1 MKNARACMPP
11 LFSNKYKLTHTMKIA
26 KWFLF
31 AATALVCCGACDDKD
46 NEEPAPAPDKIAI
59 TPKTANVSSK
69 GGEASVM
76 VTSSGE
82 WTLTGDANDYV
93 TPSALKGKDG
103 DIVKFT
109 VKPNDKEEDQTFN
122 YTFTCGKEK
131 APYAI
136 TLKKKASQAEE
147 QLEITFVPE
156 SNILTREGG
165 NVSVLVTSSDEWTL
179 EGSHT
184 FVHPSATSGSDGA
197 EVTFAV
203 DPNETEEDKVADYV
217 FKMGSKN
224 VPFRITVKGGV
235 IYTLEIVGEKELK
248 FAYTKQEK
256 IAVTLNTNVPYRDLA
271 AEITSTEEGWLTKGV
286 TVQGATETEV
296 IMYFDL
302 TQNDGIDPREA
313 TVTIKGVKN
322 GTAVLKVTQLP
333 KSKIEP
339 EKLAYFL
346 DVEAQ
351 TLDIPVT
358 ANVEFDVTVS
368 EGATGW
374 FTYNNADDS
383 GLHFTV
389 EALVNGSAR
398 SCDVVLTEK
407 NAPDNSEALTVNI
420 NITQKPKGLIE
431 CVADMRRSRCY
442 FPFLKNGGALNSL
455 KNGTMEA
462 LVNIQETRVSGSL
475 STIMGVEGKF
485 LLRLGDVNVPWN
497 QIQLAMQG
505 GNRTDTKLKLSELDR
520 WYHVAVTWDDTFAYF
535 YIDGELLYRTGISN
549 YSGFNLGVAYG
560 GSESDYNRAFWIGYA
575 YNADRFFPG
584 YMAEVRVW
592 NRTLTKEEI
601 NAENHFYSVP
611 VDSEG
616 LVGYWKLN
624 DGAGQIIK
632 DHSPSG
638 NSMLGEINVHS
649 SGGQQIGDPGMNWVE
664 MSLP

>member
-1 MKNARACMPP
+1 
-11 LFSNKYKLTHTMKIA
+11 MKIA

-122 YTFTCGKEK
+122 YTFTCGK
-131 APYAI
+131 ATASYAI

-156 SNILTREGG
+156 SNILPREGG

-302 TQNDGIDPREA
+302 TQNDGLDPREA
-313 TVTIKGVKN
+313 SVKITGPKGGEDILKIK
-322 GTAVLKVTQLP
+322 QMP
-333 KSKIEP
+333 QSQIS
-339 EKLAYFL
+339 
-346 DVEAQ
+346 VEELSYYLETTGAA
-351 TLDIPVT
+351 LEIPVA
-358 ANVEFDVTVS
+358 ANVAFDVTLS
-368 EGATGW
+368 ESAGTWFAYSGFTDGKLK
-374 FTYNNADDS
+374 FTYQDLPEGTIRSCTATLTEKKPAAGAQPLTVVLMFSQKSKGMITTAVNMTGTRAWPAWNDPAPVTNMKA
-383 GLHFTV
+383 FTL
-389 EALVNGSAR
+389 EALVN
-398 SCDVVLTEK
+398 
-407 NAPDNSEALTVNI
+407 PTV
-420 NITQKPKGLIE
+420 
-431 CVADMRRSRCY
+431 SRY
-442 FPFLKNGGALNSL
+442 
-455 KNGTMEA
+455 
-462 LVNIQETRVSGSL
+462 SGSL
-475 STIMGVEGKF
+475 STIMGIEGKF
-485 LLRLGDVNVPWN
+485 LVRLGDVGIPWN
-497 QIQLAMQG
+497 QVQVCWDSGRQG
-505 GNRTDTKLKLSELDR
+505 TWGNVEGKLSNSNMKVNLNE
-520 WYHVAVTWDDTFAYF
+520 WTHIAVTF
-535 YIDGELLYRTGISN
+535 GEGTVKVFINGVEKGSTTTDVPASVNFGITHN
-549 YSGFNLGVAYG
+549 DEQAPQGQPITRCFWVGYSYESVRDFRGMM
-560 GSESDYNRAFWIGYA
+560 SELRIWNRALTASELAEEARRYDVDPK
-575 YNADRFFPG
+575 AD
-584 YMAEVRVW
+584 
-592 NRTLTKEEI
+592 
-601 NAENHFYSVP
+601 
-611 VDSEG
+611 G
-616 LVGYWKLN
+616 LVTYWKC
-624 DGAGQIIK
+624 DEGQGDVIK
-632 DHSPSG
+632 DYTSYRNDLASDGLKWEP
-638 NSMLGEINVHS
+638 V
-649 SGGQQIGDPGMNWVE
+649 
-664 MSLP
+664 SLP

>member
-156 SNILTREGG
+156 SNILPREGG

-302 TQNDGIDPREA
+302 TQNDGLDPREA
-313 TVTIKGVKN
+313 SVKITGPKGGEDILKIK
-322 GTAVLKVTQLP
+322 QMP
-333 KSKIEP
+333 QSQIS
-339 EKLAYFL
+339 
-346 DVEAQ
+346 VEELSYYLETTGAA
-351 TLDIPVT
+351 LEIPVA
-358 ANVEFDVTVS
+358 ANVAFDVTLS
-368 EGATGW
+368 ESAGTWFAYSGFTDGKLK
-374 FTYNNADDS
+374 FTYQDLPEGTIRSCTATLTEKKPAAGAQPLTVVLMFSQKPKGMITTAVNMTGTRAWPAWNDPAPVTNMKA
-383 GLHFTV
+383 FTL
-389 EALVNGSAR
+389 EALVN
-398 SCDVVLTEK
+398 
-407 NAPDNSEALTVNI
+407 PTV
-420 NITQKPKGLIE
+420 
-431 CVADMRRSRCY
+431 SRY
-442 FPFLKNGGALNSL
+442 
-455 KNGTMEA
+455 
-462 LVNIQETRVSGSL
+462 SGSL
-475 STIMGVEGKF
+475 STIMGIEGKF
-485 LLRLGDVNVPWN
+485 LVRLGDVGIPWN
-497 QIQLAMQG
+497 QVQVCWDSGRQG
-505 GNRTDTKLKLSELDR
+505 TWGNVEGKLSNSNMKVNLNE
-520 WYHVAVTWDDTFAYF
+520 WTHIAVTF
-535 YIDGELLYRTGISN
+535 GEGTVKVFINGEEKGSTTTDVPASVNFGITHN
-549 YSGFNLGVAYG
+549 DEQAPQGQPITRCFWVGYSYESVRDFRGMM
-560 GSESDYNRAFWIGYA
+560 SELRIWNRALTASELAEEARRYDVDPK
-575 YNADRFFPG
+575 AD
-584 YMAEVRVW
+584 
-592 NRTLTKEEI
+592 
-601 NAENHFYSVP
+601 
-611 VDSEG
+611 G
-616 LVGYWKLN
+616 LVTYWKC
-624 DGAGQIIK
+624 DEGQGDVIK
-632 DHSPSG
+632 DYTSYRNDLASDGLKWEP
-638 NSMLGEINVHS
+638 V
-649 SGGQQIGDPGMNWVE
+649 
-664 MSLP
+664 SLP

>member
-31 AATALVCCGACDDKD
+31 AATALVVCGACDDKD

-69 GGEASVM
+69 GGQASVM

-82 WTLTGDANDYV
+82 WTLSDNTNDYV

-296 IMYFDL
+296 IMYFDM
-302 TQNDGIDPREA
+302 TQNDGLDPREA
-313 TVTIKGVKN
+313 SVKITGPKGGEDILKIKQMP
-322 GTAVLKVTQLP
+322 QLQI
-333 KSKIEP
+333 S
-339 EKLAYFL
+339 
-346 DVEAQ
+346 VEELSYYLETTGS
-351 TLDIPVT
+351 TLEIPVA
-358 ANVEFDVTVS
+358 ANVAFDVTLS
-368 EGATGW
+368 ESAGTWFAYSGFTDGKLK
-374 FTYNNADDS
+374 FTYQDLPEGTIRSCTATLTEKEPAAGAQPLTVVLMFSQKPKGVITTAVNMTGTRAWPAWNDPAPVTNMKA
-383 GLHFTV
+383 FTL
-389 EALVNGSAR
+389 EALVNPT
-398 SCDVVLTEK
+398 VVRY
-407 NAPDNSEALTVNI
+407 N
-420 NITQKPKGLIE
+420 
-431 CVADMRRSRCY
+431 
-442 FPFLKNGGALNSL
+442 
-455 KNGTMEA
+455 
-462 LVNIQETRVSGSL
+462 GSL
-475 STIMGVEGKF
+475 STIMGIEGKF
-485 LLRLGDVNVPWN
+485 LVRLGDVGIPWY
-497 QIQLAMQG
+497 QVQVCWDSG
-505 GNRTDTKLKLSELDR
+505 KSGYWGNIEGKLSNSNMKVNLNE
-520 WYHVAVTWDDTFAYF
+520 WTHIAVTF
-535 YIDGELLYRTGISN
+535 GEGTVKVFINGEEKGSTTTDVPASVNFGITHN
-549 YSGFNLGVAYG
+549 DEQAPQGQQITRCFWVGYSYESTRDFQGMM
-560 GSESDYNRAFWIGYA
+560 SELRIWNRALT
-575 YNADRFFPG
+575 ADELANEAR
-584 YMAEVRVW
+584 R
-592 NRTLTKEEI
+592 
-601 NAENHFYSVP
+601 YSVDP
-611 VDSEG
+611 KSEG
-616 LVGYWKLN
+616 LVTYWKC
-624 DGAGQIIK
+624 DEGQGDVIK
-632 DHSPSG
+632 DHTSYRNDLASDGLKWEP
-638 NSMLGEINVHS
+638 V
-649 SGGQQIGDPGMNWVE
+649 
-664 MSLP
+664 SLP

>member
-31 AATALVCCGACDDKD
+31 AATALVVCGACDDKD

-156 SNILTREGG
+156 SNILPREGG

-224 VPFRITVKGGV
+224 VPFQITVKGGV

-296 IMYFDL
+296 IMYFDM
-302 TQNDGIDPREA
+302 TQNDGLDPREA
-313 TVTIKGVKN
+313 SVKITGPKG
-322 GTAVLKVTQLP
+322 GEDVLKIKQMP
-333 KSKIEP
+333 QSQIS
-339 EKLAYFL
+339 
-346 DVEAQ
+346 VEELSYYLETTGS
-351 TLDIPVT
+351 TLEIPVA
-358 ANVEFDVTVS
+358 ANVAFDVTLS
-368 EGATGW
+368 ESAGTWFAYSGFTDGKLK
-374 FTYNNADDS
+374 FTYQDLPEGTIRSCTATLTEKKPAAGAQPLTVLLMFSQKPKGVITTAVNMTGTRAWPAWNDPAPVTNMKA
-383 GLHFTV
+383 FTL
-389 EALVNGSAR
+389 EALVNPT
-398 SCDVVLTEK
+398 VVRY
-407 NAPDNSEALTVNI
+407 N
-420 NITQKPKGLIE
+420 
-431 CVADMRRSRCY
+431 
-442 FPFLKNGGALNSL
+442 
-455 KNGTMEA
+455 
-462 LVNIQETRVSGSL
+462 GSL
-475 STIMGVEGKF
+475 STIMGIEGKF
-485 LLRLGDVNVPWN
+485 LVRLGDVGIPWYQVQVCWDSGKSGYWGNIEGKLSNSNMKVNLNEWTHIAVTFGEGTVKVFINGEEKGSTTTNVPASVN
-497 QIQLAMQG
+497 FGITHNDEQAPQGQQITRCFWVGYSYESTRDFQG
-505 GNRTDTKLKLSELDR
+505 MMSELR
-520 WYHVAVTWDDTFAYF
+520 IW
-535 YIDGELLYRTGISN
+535 
-549 YSGFNLGVAYG
+549 
-560 GSESDYNRAFWIGYA
+560 NRALT
-575 YNADRFFPG
+575 ADELANEAR
-584 YMAEVRVW
+584 R
-592 NRTLTKEEI
+592 
-601 NAENHFYSVP
+601 YSVDP
-611 VDSEG
+611 KSEG
-616 LVGYWKLN
+616 LVTYWKC
-624 DGAGQIIK
+624 DEGQGNVIK
-632 DHSPSG
+632 DHTSYRNDLASDGLKWEP
-638 NSMLGEINVHS
+638 V
-649 SGGQQIGDPGMNWVE
+649 
-664 MSLP
+664 SLP

>member
-1 MKNARACMPP
+1 
-11 LFSNKYKLTHTMKIA
+11 MKIA

-136 TLKKKASQAEE
+136 TLKKRASQAEE

-296 IMYFDL
+296 IMYFDM
-302 TQNDGIDPREA
+302 TQNDGLDPREA
-313 TVTIKGVKN
+313 SVKITGPKG
-322 GTAVLKVTQLP
+322 GEDVLKIKQMP
-333 KSKIEP
+333 QSQIS
-339 EKLAYFL
+339 
-346 DVEAQ
+346 VEELSYYLETTGS
-351 TLDIPVT
+351 TLEIPVA
-358 ANVEFDVTVS
+358 ANVAFDVTLS
-368 EGATGW
+368 ESAGTWFAYSGFTDGKLK
-374 FTYNNADDS
+374 FTYQDLPEGTIRSCTATLTEKKPAAGAQPLTVLLMFSQKPKGVITTAVNMTGTRAWPAWNDPAPVTNMKA
-383 GLHFTV
+383 FTL
-389 EALVNGSAR
+389 EALVNPT
-398 SCDVVLTEK
+398 VV
-407 NAPDNSEALTVNI
+407 
-420 NITQKPKGLIE
+420 
-431 CVADMRRSRCY
+431 RY
-442 FPFLKNGGALNSL
+442 
-455 KNGTMEA
+455 
-462 LVNIQETRVSGSL
+462 SGSL
-475 STIMGVEGKF
+475 STIMGIEGKF
-485 LLRLGDVNVPWN
+485 LVRLGDVGIPWYQVQVCWDSGKSGYWGNIEGKLSNSNMKVNLNEWTHIAVTFGEGTVKVFINGEEKGSTTTNVPASVN
-497 QIQLAMQG
+497 FGITHNDEQAPQGQQITRCFWVGYSYESTRDFQG
-505 GNRTDTKLKLSELDR
+505 MMSELR
-520 WYHVAVTWDDTFAYF
+520 
-535 YIDGELLYRTGISN
+535 I
-549 YSGFNLGVAYG
+549 
-560 GSESDYNRAFWIGYA
+560 
-575 YNADRFFPG
+575 
-584 YMAEVRVW
+584 W
-592 NRTLTKEEI
+592 NRVLTADELANE
-601 NAENHFYSVP
+601 ARRYG
-611 VDSEG
+611 VDPKSEG
-616 LVGYWKLN
+616 LVTYWKC
-624 DGAGQIIK
+624 DEGQGDVIK
-632 DHSPSG
+632 DHTSYRNDLASDGLKWEP
-638 NSMLGEINVHS
+638 V
-649 SGGQQIGDPGMNWVE
+649 
-664 MSLP
+664 SLP

>member
-31 AATALVCCGACDDKD
+31 AATALVVCGACDDKD

-156 SNILTREGG
+156 SNILPREGG

-224 VPFRITVKGGV
+224 VPFQITVKGGV

-296 IMYFDL
+296 IMYFDM
-302 TQNDGIDPREA
+302 TQNDGLDPREA
-313 TVTIKGVKN
+313 SVKITGPKG
-322 GTAVLKVTQLP
+322 GEDVLKIKQMP
-333 KSKIEP
+333 QSQIS
-339 EKLAYFL
+339 
-346 DVEAQ
+346 VEELSYYLETTGS
-351 TLDIPVT
+351 TLEIPVA
-358 ANVEFDVTVS
+358 ANVAFDVTLS
-368 EGATGW
+368 ESAGTWFAYSGFTDGKLK
-374 FTYNNADDS
+374 FTYQDLPEGTIRSCTATLTEKKPAAGAQPLTVLLMFSQKPKGVITTAVNMTGTRAWPAWNDPAPVTNMKA
-383 GLHFTV
+383 FTL
-389 EALVNGSAR
+389 EALVNPT
-398 SCDVVLTEK
+398 VV
-407 NAPDNSEALTVNI
+407 
-420 NITQKPKGLIE
+420 
-431 CVADMRRSRCY
+431 RY
-442 FPFLKNGGALNSL
+442 
-455 KNGTMEA
+455 
-462 LVNIQETRVSGSL
+462 SGSL
-475 STIMGVEGKF
+475 STIMGIEGKF
-485 LLRLGDVNVPWN
+485 LVRLGDVGIPWYQVQVCWDSGKSGYWGNIEGKLSNSNMKVNLNEWTHIAVTFGEGTVKVFINGEEKGSTTTNVPASVN
-497 QIQLAMQG
+497 FGITHNDEQAPQGQQITRCFWVGYSYESTRDFQG
-505 GNRTDTKLKLSELDR
+505 MMSELR
-520 WYHVAVTWDDTFAYF
+520 
-535 YIDGELLYRTGISN
+535 I
-549 YSGFNLGVAYG
+549 
-560 GSESDYNRAFWIGYA
+560 
-575 YNADRFFPG
+575 
-584 YMAEVRVW
+584 W
-592 NRTLTKEEI
+592 NRVLTADELANE
-601 NAENHFYSVP
+601 ARRYSVDP
-611 VDSEG
+611 KSEG
-616 LVGYWKLN
+616 LVTYWKC
-624 DGAGQIIK
+624 DEGQGNVIK
-632 DHSPSG
+632 DHTSYRNDLASDGLKWEP
-638 NSMLGEINVHS
+638 V
-649 SGGQQIGDPGMNWVE
+649 
-664 MSLP
+664 SLP

>member
-156 SNILTREGG
+156 SNILPREGG

-302 TQNDGIDPREA
+302 TQNDGLDPREA
-313 TVTIKGVKN
+313 SVKITGPKGGEDILKIK
-322 GTAVLKVTQLP
+322 QMP
-333 KSKIEP
+333 QSQIS
-339 EKLAYFL
+339 
-346 DVEAQ
+346 VEELSYYLETTGAA
-351 TLDIPVT
+351 LEIPVA
-358 ANVEFDVTVS
+358 ANVAFDVTLS
-368 EGATGW
+368 ESAGTWFAYSGFTDGKLK
-374 FTYNNADDS
+374 FTYQDLPEGTIRSCTATLTEKKPAAGAQPLTVVLMFSQKSKGMITTAVNMTGTRAWPAWNDPAPVTNMKA
-383 GLHFTV
+383 FTL
-389 EALVNGSAR
+389 EALVN
-398 SCDVVLTEK
+398 
-407 NAPDNSEALTVNI
+407 PTV
-420 NITQKPKGLIE
+420 
-431 CVADMRRSRCY
+431 SRY
-442 FPFLKNGGALNSL
+442 
-455 KNGTMEA
+455 
-462 LVNIQETRVSGSL
+462 SGSL
-475 STIMGVEGKF
+475 STIMGIEGKF
-485 LLRLGDVNVPWN
+485 LVRLGDVGIPWN
-497 QIQLAMQG
+497 QVQVCWDSGRQG
-505 GNRTDTKLKLSELDR
+505 TWGNVEGKLSNSNMKVNLNE
-520 WYHVAVTWDDTFAYF
+520 WTHIAVTF
-535 YIDGELLYRTGISN
+535 GEGTVKVFINGVEKGSTTTDVPASVNFGITHN
-549 YSGFNLGVAYG
+549 DEQAPQGQPITRCFWVGYSYESVRDFRGMM
-560 GSESDYNRAFWIGYA
+560 SELRIWNRALTASELAEEARRYDVDPK
-575 YNADRFFPG
+575 AD
-584 YMAEVRVW
+584 
-592 NRTLTKEEI
+592 
-601 NAENHFYSVP
+601 
-611 VDSEG
+611 G
-616 LVGYWKLN
+616 LVTYWKC
-624 DGAGQIIK
+624 DEGQGDVIK
-632 DHSPSG
+632 DYTSYRNDLASDGLKWEP
-638 NSMLGEINVHS
+638 V
-649 SGGQQIGDPGMNWVE
+649 
-664 MSLP
+664 SLP

>member
-1 MKNARACMPP
+1 MKK
-11 LFSNKYKLTHTMKIA
+11 FA

-31 AATALVCCGACDDKD
+31 AATALVVCGACDDKD
-46 NEEPAPAPDKIAI
+46 NEEPAPAPDKISI

-76 VTSSGE
+76 VSSSGQ
-82 WTLTGDANDYV
+82 WTLSDNTNDYV

-122 YTFTCGKEK
+122 YTFTCGK
-131 APYAI
+131 ATASYAI
-136 TLKKKASQAEE
+136 TLKKRASQTEE

-156 SNILTREGG
+156 SNILPREGG

-224 VPFRITVKGGV
+224 VPFQITVKGGV

-302 TQNDGIDPREA
+302 TQNDGETPREA

>member
-296 IMYFDL
+296 IMYFDM
-302 TQNDGIDPREA
+302 TQNDGLDPREA
-313 TVTIKGVKN
+313 SVKITGPKG
-322 GTAVLKVTQLP
+322 GEDVLKIKQMP
-333 KSKIEP
+333 QSQIS
-339 EKLAYFL
+339 
-346 DVEAQ
+346 VEELSYYLETTGS
-351 TLDIPVT
+351 TLEIPVK
-358 ANVEFDVTVS
+358 ANVAFDVTLS
-368 EGATGW
+368 ESAGTWFAYSGFTDGKLK
-374 FTYNNADDS
+374 FTYQDLPEGTIRSCTATLTEKKPAAGAQPLTVLLMFSQKPKGVITTAVNMTGTRAWPAWNDPAPVTNMKA
-383 GLHFTV
+383 FTL
-389 EALVNGSAR
+389 EALVNPT
-398 SCDVVLTEK
+398 VV
-407 NAPDNSEALTVNI
+407 
-420 NITQKPKGLIE
+420 
-431 CVADMRRSRCY
+431 RY
-442 FPFLKNGGALNSL
+442 
-455 KNGTMEA
+455 
-462 LVNIQETRVSGSL
+462 SGSL
-475 STIMGVEGKF
+475 STIMGIEGKF
-485 LLRLGDVNVPWN
+485 LVRLGDVGIPWYQVQVCWDSGKSGYWGNIEGKLSNSNMKVNLNEWTHIAVTFGEGTVKVFINGEEKGSTTTNVPASVN
-497 QIQLAMQG
+497 FGITHNDEQAPQGQQITRCFWVGYSYESTRDFQG
-505 GNRTDTKLKLSELDR
+505 MMSELR
-520 WYHVAVTWDDTFAYF
+520 
-535 YIDGELLYRTGISN
+535 I
-549 YSGFNLGVAYG
+549 
-560 GSESDYNRAFWIGYA
+560 
-575 YNADRFFPG
+575 
-584 YMAEVRVW
+584 W
-592 NRTLTKEEI
+592 NRVLTADELANE
-601 NAENHFYSVP
+601 ARRYSVDP
-611 VDSEG
+611 KSEG
-616 LVGYWKLN
+616 LVTYWKC
-624 DGAGQIIK
+624 DEGQGDVIK
-632 DHSPSG
+632 DHTSYRNDLASDGLKWEP
-638 NSMLGEINVHS
+638 V
-649 SGGQQIGDPGMNWVE
+649 
-664 MSLP
+664 SLP

>member
-31 AATALVCCGACDDKD
+31 AATALVVCGACDDKD
-46 NEEPAPAPDKIAI
+46 NEEPAPAPDKISI

-76 VTSSGE
+76 VSSSGQ
-82 WTLTGDANDYV
+82 WTLSDNTNDYV

-109 VKPNDKEEDQTFN
+109 VKPNDKEEDQTFS
-122 YTFTCGKEK
+122 YTFTCGK
-131 APYAI
+131 ATASYAI
-136 TLKKKASQAEE
+136 TLKKRASQTEE

-156 SNILTREGG
+156 SNILPREGG

-302 TQNDGIDPREA
+302 TQNDGLDPREA
-313 TVTIKGVKN
+313 SVKITGPKG
-322 GTAVLKVTQLP
+322 GEDVLKIKQMP
-333 KSKIEP
+333 QSQIS
-339 EKLAYFL
+339 
-346 DVEAQ
+346 VEELSYYLETTGS
-351 TLDIPVT
+351 TLEISVA
-358 ANVEFDVTVS
+358 ANVAFDVTLS
-368 EGATGW
+368 ESAGTWFAYSGFTDGKLK
-374 FTYNNADDS
+374 FTYQDLPEGTIRSCTATLTEKKPAAGAQPLTVLLMFSQKPKGVITTAVNMTGTRAWPAWNDPAPVTNMKA
-383 GLHFTV
+383 FTL
-389 EALVNGSAR
+389 EALVNPT
-398 SCDVVLTEK
+398 VV
-407 NAPDNSEALTVNI
+407 
-420 NITQKPKGLIE
+420 
-431 CVADMRRSRCY
+431 RY
-442 FPFLKNGGALNSL
+442 
-455 KNGTMEA
+455 
-462 LVNIQETRVSGSL
+462 SGSL
-475 STIMGVEGKF
+475 STIMGIEGKF
-485 LLRLGDVNVPWN
+485 LVRLGDVGIPWY
-497 QIQLAMQG
+497 QVQVCWDSG
-505 GNRTDTKLKLSELDR
+505 KSGYWGNIEGKLSNSNMKVNLNE
-520 WYHVAVTWDDTFAYF
+520 WTHIAVTF
-535 YIDGELLYRTGISN
+535 GEGTVKVFINGEEKGSTTTDVPASVNFGITHN
-549 YSGFNLGVAYG
+549 DEQAPQGQQITRCFWVGYSYESTRDFQGMM
-560 GSESDYNRAFWIGYA
+560 SELRIWNRALT
-575 YNADRFFPG
+575 ADELANEAR
-584 YMAEVRVW
+584 R
-592 NRTLTKEEI
+592 
-601 NAENHFYSVP
+601 YSVDP
-611 VDSEG
+611 KSEG
-616 LVGYWKLN
+616 LVTYWKC
-624 DGAGQIIK
+624 DEGQGDVIK
-632 DHSPSG
+632 DHTSYRNDLASDGLKWEP
-638 NSMLGEINVHS
+638 V
-649 SGGQQIGDPGMNWVE
+649 
-664 MSLP
+664 SLP

>member
-109 VKPNDKEEDQTFN
+109 VKPNDKEEDQTFS
-122 YTFTCGKEK
+122 YTFTCGK
-131 APYAI
+131 ATASYAI
-136 TLKKKASQAEE
+136 TLKKRASQTEE

-156 SNILTREGG
+156 SNILPREGG

-302 TQNDGIDPREA
+302 TQNDGLDPREA
-313 TVTIKGVKN
+313 SVKITGPKGGEDILKIK
-322 GTAVLKVTQLP
+322 QMP
-333 KSKIEP
+333 QSQIS
-339 EKLAYFL
+339 
-346 DVEAQ
+346 VEELSYYLETTGS
-351 TLDIPVT
+351 TLEIPVA
-358 ANVEFDVTVS
+358 ANVAFDVTLS
-368 EGATGW
+368 ESAGTWFAYSGFTDGKLK
-374 FTYNNADDS
+374 FTYQDLPEGTIRSCTATLTEKKPAAGAQPLTVVLMFSQKPKGVITTAVNMTGTRAWPAWNDPAPVTNMKA
-383 GLHFTV
+383 FTL
-389 EALVNGSAR
+389 EALVNPT
-398 SCDVVLTEK
+398 VV
-407 NAPDNSEALTVNI
+407 
-420 NITQKPKGLIE
+420 
-431 CVADMRRSRCY
+431 RY
-442 FPFLKNGGALNSL
+442 
-455 KNGTMEA
+455 
-462 LVNIQETRVSGSL
+462 SGSL
-475 STIMGVEGKF
+475 STIMGIEGKF
-485 LLRLGDVNVPWN
+485 LVRLGDVGIPWS
-497 QIQLAMQG
+497 QVQVCWDSG
-505 GNRTDTKLKLSELDR
+505 KSGYWGNIEGKLSNSNMKVNLNE
-520 WYHVAVTWDDTFAYF
+520 WTHIAVTF
-535 YIDGELLYRTGISN
+535 GEGTVKVFINGEEKGSTTTDVPASVNFGITHN
-549 YSGFNLGVAYG
+549 DEQAPQGQQITRCFWVGYSYESTRDFQGMM
-560 GSESDYNRAFWIGYA
+560 SELRIWNRALT
-575 YNADRFFPG
+575 ADELANEAR
-584 YMAEVRVW
+584 R
-592 NRTLTKEEI
+592 
-601 NAENHFYSVP
+601 YSVDP
-611 VDSEG
+611 KSEG
-616 LVGYWKLN
+616 LVTYWKC
-624 DGAGQIIK
+624 DEGQGDVIK
-632 DHSPSG
+632 DHTSYRNDLASDGLKWEP
-638 NSMLGEINVHS
+638 V
-649 SGGQQIGDPGMNWVE
+649 
-664 MSLP
+664 SLP

>member
-31 AATALVCCGACDDKD
+31 AATALVVCGACDDKD
-46 NEEPAPAPDKIAI
+46 NEEPAPAPDKISI

-76 VTSSGE
+76 VSSSGQ
-82 WTLTGDANDYV
+82 WTLSDNTNDYV

-109 VKPNDKEEDQTFN
+109 VKPNDKEEDQTFS
-122 YTFTCGKEK
+122 YTFTCGK
-131 APYAI
+131 ATASYAI
-136 TLKKKASQAEE
+136 TLKKRASQTEE

-156 SNILTREGG
+156 SNILPREGG

-302 TQNDGIDPREA
+302 TQNDGLDPREA
-313 TVTIKGVKN
+313 SVKITGPKGGEDILKIK
-322 GTAVLKVTQLP
+322 QMP
-333 KSKIEP
+333 QSQIS
-339 EKLAYFL
+339 
-346 DVEAQ
+346 VEELSYYLETTGS
-351 TLDIPVT
+351 TLEIPVA
-358 ANVEFDVTVS
+358 ANVAFDVTLS
-368 EGATGW
+368 ESAGTWFAYSGFTDGKLK
-374 FTYNNADDS
+374 FTYQDLPEGTIRSCTATLTEKKPAAGAQPLTVLLMFSQKPKGVITTAVNMTGTRAWPAWNDPAPVTNMKA
-383 GLHFTV
+383 FTL
-389 EALVNGSAR
+389 EALVNPT
-398 SCDVVLTEK
+398 VV
-407 NAPDNSEALTVNI
+407 
-420 NITQKPKGLIE
+420 
-431 CVADMRRSRCY
+431 RY
-442 FPFLKNGGALNSL
+442 
-455 KNGTMEA
+455 
-462 LVNIQETRVSGSL
+462 SGSL
-475 STIMGVEGKF
+475 STIMGIEGKF
-485 LLRLGDVNVPWN
+485 LVRLGDVGIPWYQVQVCWDSGKSGYWGNIEGKLSNSNMKVNLNEWTHIAVTFGEGTVKVFINGEEKGSTTTNVPASVN
-497 QIQLAMQG
+497 FGITHNDEQAPQGQQITRCFWVGYSYESTRDFQG
-505 GNRTDTKLKLSELDR
+505 MMSELR
-520 WYHVAVTWDDTFAYF
+520 
-535 YIDGELLYRTGISN
+535 I
-549 YSGFNLGVAYG
+549 
-560 GSESDYNRAFWIGYA
+560 
-575 YNADRFFPG
+575 
-584 YMAEVRVW
+584 W
-592 NRTLTKEEI
+592 NRVLTADELANE
-601 NAENHFYSVP
+601 ARRYG
-611 VDSEG
+611 VDPKSEG
-616 LVGYWKLN
+616 LVTYWKC
-624 DGAGQIIK
+624 DEGQGNVIK
-632 DHSPSG
+632 DHTSYRNDLASDGLKWEP
-638 NSMLGEINVHS
+638 V
-649 SGGQQIGDPGMNWVE
+649 
-664 MSLP
+664 SLP

>member
-296 IMYFDL
+296 IMYFDM
-302 TQNDGIDPREA
+302 TQNDGLDPREA
-313 TVTIKGVKN
+313 SVKITGPKG
-322 GTAVLKVTQLP
+322 GEDVLKIKQMP
-333 KSKIEP
+333 QSQIS
-339 EKLAYFL
+339 
-346 DVEAQ
+346 VEELSYYLETTGS
-351 TLDIPVT
+351 TLEIPVA
-358 ANVEFDVTVS
+358 ANVAFDVTLS
-368 EGATGW
+368 ESAGTWFAYSGFTDGKLK
-374 FTYNNADDS
+374 FTYQDLPEGTIRSCTATLTEKKPAAGAQPLTVLLMFSQKPKGVITTAVNMTGTRAWPAWNDPAPVTNMKA
-383 GLHFTV
+383 FTL
-389 EALVNGSAR
+389 EALVNPT
-398 SCDVVLTEK
+398 VV
-407 NAPDNSEALTVNI
+407 
-420 NITQKPKGLIE
+420 
-431 CVADMRRSRCY
+431 RY
-442 FPFLKNGGALNSL
+442 
-455 KNGTMEA
+455 
-462 LVNIQETRVSGSL
+462 SGSL
-475 STIMGVEGKF
+475 STIMGIEGKF
-485 LLRLGDVNVPWN
+485 LVRLGDVDIPWYQVQVCWDSGKSGYWGNIEGKLSNSNMKVNLNEWTHIAVTFGEGTVKVFINGEEKGSTTTNVPASVN
-497 QIQLAMQG
+497 FGITHNDEQAPQGQQITRCFWVGYSYESTRDFQG
-505 GNRTDTKLKLSELDR
+505 MMSELR
-520 WYHVAVTWDDTFAYF
+520 
-535 YIDGELLYRTGISN
+535 I
-549 YSGFNLGVAYG
+549 
-560 GSESDYNRAFWIGYA
+560 
-575 YNADRFFPG
+575 
-584 YMAEVRVW
+584 W
-592 NRTLTKEEI
+592 NRVLTADELANE
-601 NAENHFYSVP
+601 ARRYSVDP
-611 VDSEG
+611 KSEG
-616 LVGYWKLN
+616 LVTYWKC
-624 DGAGQIIK
+624 DEGQGDVIK
-632 DHSPSG
+632 DHTSYRNDLASDGLKWEP
-638 NSMLGEINVHS
+638 V
-649 SGGQQIGDPGMNWVE
+649 
-664 MSLP
+664 SLP

>member
-76 VTSSGE
+76 VSSSGQ
-82 WTLTGDANDYV
+82 WTLSDNTNDYV

-109 VKPNDKEEDQTFN
+109 VKPNDKEEDQTFS
-122 YTFTCGKEK
+122 YTFTCGK
-131 APYAI
+131 ATASYAI
-136 TLKKKASQAEE
+136 TLKKRASQTEE

-156 SNILTREGG
+156 SNILPREGG

-302 TQNDGIDPREA
+302 TQNDGLDPREA
-313 TVTIKGVKN
+313 SVKITGPKG
-322 GTAVLKVTQLP
+322 GEDVLKIKQMP
-333 KSKIEP
+333 QSQIS
-339 EKLAYFL
+339 
-346 DVEAQ
+346 VEELSYYLETTGAA
-351 TLDIPVT
+351 LEIPVA
-358 ANVEFDVTVS
+358 ANVAFDVTLS
-368 EGATGW
+368 ESAGTWFAYSGFTDGKLK
-374 FTYNNADDS
+374 FTYQDLPEGTIRSCTATLTEKKPAAGAQPLTVVLMFSQKPKGMITTAVNMTGTRAWPAWNDPAPVTNMKA
-383 GLHFTV
+383 FTL
-389 EALVNGSAR
+389 EALVN
-398 SCDVVLTEK
+398 
-407 NAPDNSEALTVNI
+407 PTV
-420 NITQKPKGLIE
+420 
-431 CVADMRRSRCY
+431 SRY
-442 FPFLKNGGALNSL
+442 
-455 KNGTMEA
+455 
-462 LVNIQETRVSGSL
+462 SGSL
-475 STIMGVEGKF
+475 STIMGIEGKF
-485 LLRLGDVNVPWN
+485 LVRLGDVGIPWN
-497 QIQLAMQG
+497 QVQVCWDSGRQG
-505 GNRTDTKLKLSELDR
+505 TWGNVEGKLSNSNMKVNLNE
-520 WYHVAVTWDDTFAYF
+520 WTHIAVTF
-535 YIDGELLYRTGISN
+535 GEGTVKVFINGVEKGSTTTDVPASVNFGITHN
-549 YSGFNLGVAYG
+549 DEQAPQGQPITRCFWVGYSYDSVRDFRGMM
-560 GSESDYNRAFWIGYA
+560 SELRIWNRALTASELAEEARRYDVDPK
-575 YNADRFFPG
+575 AD
-584 YMAEVRVW
+584 
-592 NRTLTKEEI
+592 
-601 NAENHFYSVP
+601 
-611 VDSEG
+611 G
-616 LVGYWKLN
+616 LVTYWKC
-624 DGAGQIIK
+624 DEGQGDVIK
-632 DHSPSG
+632 DYTSYRNDLASDGLKWEP
-638 NSMLGEINVHS
+638 V
-649 SGGQQIGDPGMNWVE
+649 
-664 MSLP
+664 SLP

>member
-122 YTFTCGKEK
+122 YTFTCGK
-131 APYAI
+131 ATASYAI

-156 SNILTREGG
+156 SNILPREGG

-302 TQNDGIDPREA
+302 TQNDGFDPREA
-313 TVTIKGVKN
+313 SVKITGPKGGEDILKIK
-322 GTAVLKVTQLP
+322 QMP
-333 KSKIEP
+333 QSQIS
-339 EKLAYFL
+339 
-346 DVEAQ
+346 VEELSYYLETTGAA
-351 TLDIPVT
+351 LEIPVA
-358 ANVEFDVTVS
+358 ANVAFDVTLS
-368 EGATGW
+368 ESAGTWFAYSGFTDGKLK
-374 FTYNNADDS
+374 FTYQDLPEGTIRSCTATLTEKKPAAGAQPLTVVLMFSQKSKGMITTAVNMTGTRAWPAWNDPAPVTNMKA
-383 GLHFTV
+383 FTL
-389 EALVNGSAR
+389 EALVN
-398 SCDVVLTEK
+398 
-407 NAPDNSEALTVNI
+407 PTV
-420 NITQKPKGLIE
+420 
-431 CVADMRRSRCY
+431 SRY
-442 FPFLKNGGALNSL
+442 
-455 KNGTMEA
+455 
-462 LVNIQETRVSGSL
+462 SGSL
-475 STIMGVEGKF
+475 STIMGIEGKF
-485 LLRLGDVNVPWN
+485 LVRLGDVGIPWN
-497 QIQLAMQG
+497 QVQVCWDSG
-505 GNRTDTKLKLSELDR
+505 RPGSWGNVEGKLSNSNMKVNLNE
-520 WYHVAVTWDDTFAYF
+520 WTHIAVTF
-535 YIDGELLYRTGISN
+535 GEGTVKVFINGVEKGSTTTDVPASVN
-549 YSGFNLGVAYG
+549 FGVAHNDEQAPQGQPITRCFWVGYSYESVRDFRG
-560 GSESDYNRAFWIGYA
+560 MMSELRIWNRALTASELAEEARRYDVDPK
-575 YNADRFFPG
+575 AD
-584 YMAEVRVW
+584 
-592 NRTLTKEEI
+592 
-601 NAENHFYSVP
+601 
-611 VDSEG
+611 G
-616 LVGYWKLN
+616 LVTYWKC
-624 DGAGQIIK
+624 DEGQGDVIK
-632 DHSPSG
+632 DYTSYRNDLASDGLKWEP
-638 NSMLGEINVHS
+638 V
-649 SGGQQIGDPGMNWVE
+649 
-664 MSLP
+664 SLP

>member
-1 MKNARACMPP
+1 
-11 LFSNKYKLTHTMKIA
+11 MKIA

-136 TLKKKASQAEE
+136 TLKKRASQAEE

-224 VPFRITVKGGV
+224 VPFQITVKGGV

-296 IMYFDL
+296 IMYFDM
-302 TQNDGIDPREA
+302 TQNDGLDPREA
-313 TVTIKGVKN
+313 SVKITGPKG
-322 GTAVLKVTQLP
+322 GEDVLKIKQMP
-333 KSKIEP
+333 QSQIS
-339 EKLAYFL
+339 
-346 DVEAQ
+346 VEELSYYLETTGS
-351 TLDIPVT
+351 TLEIPVA
-358 ANVEFDVTVS
+358 ANVAFDVTLS
-368 EGATGW
+368 ESAGTWFAYSGFTDGKLK
-374 FTYNNADDS
+374 FTYQDLPEGTIRSCTATLTEKKPAAGAQPLTVLLMFSQKPKGVITTAVNMTGTRAWPAWNDPAPVTNMKA
-383 GLHFTV
+383 FTL
-389 EALVNGSAR
+389 EALVNPT
-398 SCDVVLTEK
+398 VV
-407 NAPDNSEALTVNI
+407 
-420 NITQKPKGLIE
+420 
-431 CVADMRRSRCY
+431 RY
-442 FPFLKNGGALNSL
+442 
-455 KNGTMEA
+455 
-462 LVNIQETRVSGSL
+462 SGSL
-475 STIMGVEGKF
+475 STIMGIEGKF
-485 LLRLGDVNVPWN
+485 LVRLGDVDIPWYQVQVCWDSGKSGYWGNIEGKLSNSNMKVNLNEWTHIAVTFGEGTVKVFINGEEKGSTTTNVPASVN
-497 QIQLAMQG
+497 FGITHNDEQAPQGQQITRCFWVGYSYESTRDFQG
-505 GNRTDTKLKLSELDR
+505 MMSELR
-520 WYHVAVTWDDTFAYF
+520 
-535 YIDGELLYRTGISN
+535 I
-549 YSGFNLGVAYG
+549 
-560 GSESDYNRAFWIGYA
+560 
-575 YNADRFFPG
+575 
-584 YMAEVRVW
+584 W
-592 NRTLTKEEI
+592 NRVLTADELANE
-601 NAENHFYSVP
+601 ARRYSVDP
-611 VDSEG
+611 KSEG
-616 LVGYWKLN
+616 LVTYWKC
-624 DGAGQIIK
+624 DEGQGDVIK
-632 DHSPSG
+632 DHTSYRNDLASDGLKWEP
-638 NSMLGEINVHS
+638 V
-649 SGGQQIGDPGMNWVE
+649 
-664 MSLP
+664 SLP

>member
-156 SNILTREGG
+156 SNILTCEGG

-296 IMYFDL
+296 IMYFDM
-302 TQNDGIDPREA
+302 TQNDGLDPREA
-313 TVTIKGVKN
+313 SVKITGPKG
-322 GTAVLKVTQLP
+322 GEDVLKIKQMP
-333 KSKIEP
+333 QSQIS
-339 EKLAYFL
+339 
-346 DVEAQ
+346 VEELSYYLETTGS
-351 TLDIPVT
+351 TLEIPVA
-358 ANVEFDVTVS
+358 ANVAFDVTLS
-368 EGATGW
+368 ESAGTWFAYSGFTDGKLK
-374 FTYNNADDS
+374 FTYQDLPEGTIRSCTATLTEKKPAAGAQPLTVLLMFSQKPKGVITTAVNMTGTRAWPAWNDPAPVTNMKA
-383 GLHFTV
+383 FTL
-389 EALVNGSAR
+389 EALVNPT
-398 SCDVVLTEK
+398 VVRY
-407 NAPDNSEALTVNI
+407 N
-420 NITQKPKGLIE
+420 
-431 CVADMRRSRCY
+431 
-442 FPFLKNGGALNSL
+442 
-455 KNGTMEA
+455 
-462 LVNIQETRVSGSL
+462 GSL
-475 STIMGVEGKF
+475 STIMGIEGKF
-485 LLRLGDVNVPWN
+485 LVRLGDVGIPWYQVQVCWDSGKSGYWGNIEGKLSNSNMKVNLNEWTHIAVTFGEGTVKVFINGEEKGSTTTNVPASVN
-497 QIQLAMQG
+497 FGITHNDEQAPQGQQITRCFWVGYSYESTRDFQG
-505 GNRTDTKLKLSELDR
+505 MMSELR
-520 WYHVAVTWDDTFAYF
+520 
-535 YIDGELLYRTGISN
+535 I
-549 YSGFNLGVAYG
+549 
-560 GSESDYNRAFWIGYA
+560 
-575 YNADRFFPG
+575 
-584 YMAEVRVW
+584 W
-592 NRTLTKEEI
+592 NRVLTADELANE
-601 NAENHFYSVP
+601 ARRYSVDP
-611 VDSEG
+611 KSEG
-616 LVGYWKLN
+616 LVTYWKC
-624 DGAGQIIK
+624 DEGQGDVIK
-632 DHSPSG
+632 DHTSYRNDLASDGLKWEP
-638 NSMLGEINVHS
+638 V
-649 SGGQQIGDPGMNWVE
+649 
-664 MSLP
+664 SLP

>member
-31 AATALVCCGACDDKD
+31 AATALVVCGACDDKD
-46 NEEPAPAPDKIAI
+46 NEEPAPAPDKISI

-76 VTSSGE
+76 VSSSGQ
-82 WTLTGDANDYV
+82 WTLSDNTNDYV

-109 VKPNDKEEDQTFN
+109 VKPNDKEEDQTFS
-122 YTFTCGKEK
+122 YTFTCGK
-131 APYAI
+131 ATASYAI
-136 TLKKKASQAEE
+136 TLKKRASQTEE

-156 SNILTREGG
+156 SNILPREGG

-302 TQNDGIDPREA
+302 TQNDGLDPREA
-313 TVTIKGVKN
+313 SVKITGPKGGEDILKIK
-322 GTAVLKVTQLP
+322 QMP
-333 KSKIEP
+333 QSQIS
-339 EKLAYFL
+339 
-346 DVEAQ
+346 VEELSYYLETTGS
-351 TLDIPVT
+351 TLEIPVA
-358 ANVEFDVTVS
+358 ANVAFDVTLS
-368 EGATGW
+368 ESAGTWFAYSGFTDGKLK
-374 FTYNNADDS
+374 FTYQDLPEGTIRSCTATLTEKKPAAGAQPLTVLLMFSQKPKGVITTAVNMTGTRAWPAWNDPAPVTNMKA
-383 GLHFTV
+383 FTL
-389 EALVNGSAR
+389 EALVNPT
-398 SCDVVLTEK
+398 VV
-407 NAPDNSEALTVNI
+407 
-420 NITQKPKGLIE
+420 
-431 CVADMRRSRCY
+431 RY
-442 FPFLKNGGALNSL
+442 
-455 KNGTMEA
+455 
-462 LVNIQETRVSGSL
+462 SGSL
-475 STIMGVEGKF
+475 STIMGIEGKF
-485 LLRLGDVNVPWN
+485 LVRLGDVGIPWYQVQVCWDSGKSGYWGNIEGKLSNSNMKVNLNEWTHIAVTFGEGTVKVFINGEEKGSTTTNVPASVN
-497 QIQLAMQG
+497 FGITHNDEQAPQGQQITRCFWVGYSYESTRDFQG
-505 GNRTDTKLKLSELDR
+505 MMSELR
-520 WYHVAVTWDDTFAYF
+520 
-535 YIDGELLYRTGISN
+535 I
-549 YSGFNLGVAYG
+549 
-560 GSESDYNRAFWIGYA
+560 
-575 YNADRFFPG
+575 
-584 YMAEVRVW
+584 W
-592 NRTLTKEEI
+592 NRVLTADELANE
-601 NAENHFYSVP
+601 ARRYSVDP
-611 VDSEG
+611 KSEG
-616 LVGYWKLN
+616 LVTYWKC
-624 DGAGQIIK
+624 DEGQGNVIK
-632 DHSPSG
+632 DHTSYRNDLASDGLKWEP
-638 NSMLGEINVHS
+638 V
-649 SGGQQIGDPGMNWVE
+649 
-664 MSLP
+664 SLP

>member
-156 SNILTREGG
+156 SNILTCEGG

-296 IMYFDL
+296 IMYFDM
-302 TQNDGIDPREA
+302 TQNDGLDPREA
-313 TVTIKGVKN
+313 SVKITGPKG
-322 GTAVLKVTQLP
+322 GEDVLKIKQMP
-333 KSKIEP
+333 QSQIS
-339 EKLAYFL
+339 
-346 DVEAQ
+346 VEELSYYLETTGS
-351 TLDIPVT
+351 TLEIPVA
-358 ANVEFDVTVS
+358 ANVAFDVTLS
-368 EGATGW
+368 ESAGTWFAYSGFTDGKLK
-374 FTYNNADDS
+374 FTYQDLPEGTIRSCTATLTEKKPAAGAQPLTVLLMFSQKPKGVITTAVNMTGTRAWPAWNDPAPVTNMKA
-383 GLHFTV
+383 FTL
-389 EALVNGSAR
+389 EALVNPT
-398 SCDVVLTEK
+398 VVRY
-407 NAPDNSEALTVNI
+407 N
-420 NITQKPKGLIE
+420 
-431 CVADMRRSRCY
+431 
-442 FPFLKNGGALNSL
+442 
-455 KNGTMEA
+455 
-462 LVNIQETRVSGSL
+462 GSL
-475 STIMGVEGKF
+475 STIMGIEGKF
-485 LLRLGDVNVPWN
+485 LVRLGDVDIPWYQVQVCWDSGKSGYWGNIEGKLSNSNMKVNLNEWTHIAVTFGEGTVKVFINGEEKGSTTTNVPASVN
-497 QIQLAMQG
+497 FGITHNDEQAPQGQQITRCFWVGYSYESTRDFQG
-505 GNRTDTKLKLSELDR
+505 MMSELR
-520 WYHVAVTWDDTFAYF
+520 
-535 YIDGELLYRTGISN
+535 I
-549 YSGFNLGVAYG
+549 
-560 GSESDYNRAFWIGYA
+560 
-575 YNADRFFPG
+575 
-584 YMAEVRVW
+584 W
-592 NRTLTKEEI
+592 NRVLTADELANE
-601 NAENHFYSVP
+601 ARRYSVDP
-611 VDSEG
+611 KSEG
-616 LVGYWKLN
+616 LVTYWKC
-624 DGAGQIIK
+624 DEGQGDVIK
-632 DHSPSG
+632 DHTSYRNDLASDGLKWEP
-638 NSMLGEINVHS
+638 V
-649 SGGQQIGDPGMNWVE
+649 
-664 MSLP
+664 SLP

>member
-76 VTSSGE
+76 VSSSGQ
-82 WTLTGDANDYV
+82 WTLSDNTNDYV

-109 VKPNDKEEDQTFN
+109 VKPNDKEEDQTFS
-122 YTFTCGKEK
+122 YTFTCGK
-131 APYAI
+131 ATASYAI
-136 TLKKKASQAEE
+136 TLKKRASQTEE

-156 SNILTREGG
+156 SNILPREGG

-302 TQNDGIDPREA
+302 TQNDGLDPREA
-313 TVTIKGVKN
+313 SVKITGPKGGEDILKIK
-322 GTAVLKVTQLP
+322 QMP
-333 KSKIEP
+333 QSQIS
-339 EKLAYFL
+339 
-346 DVEAQ
+346 VEELSYYLETTGAA
-351 TLDIPVT
+351 LEIPVA
-358 ANVEFDVTVS
+358 ANVAFDVTLS
-368 EGATGW
+368 ESAGTWFAYSGFTDGKLK
-374 FTYNNADDS
+374 FTYQDLPEGTIRSCTATLTEKKPAAGAQPLTVVLMFSQKSKGMITTAVNMTGTRAWPAWNDPAPVTNMKA
-383 GLHFTV
+383 FTL
-389 EALVNGSAR
+389 EALVN
-398 SCDVVLTEK
+398 
-407 NAPDNSEALTVNI
+407 PTV
-420 NITQKPKGLIE
+420 
-431 CVADMRRSRCY
+431 SRY
-442 FPFLKNGGALNSL
+442 
-455 KNGTMEA
+455 
-462 LVNIQETRVSGSL
+462 SGSL
-475 STIMGVEGKF
+475 STIMGIEGKF
-485 LLRLGDVNVPWN
+485 LVRLGDVGIPWN
-497 QIQLAMQG
+497 QVQVCWDSGRQG
-505 GNRTDTKLKLSELDR
+505 SWGNVEGKLSNSNMKVNLNE
-520 WYHVAVTWDDTFAYF
+520 WTHIAVTF
-535 YIDGELLYRTGISN
+535 GEGTVKVFINGVEKGSTTTDVPASVN
-549 YSGFNLGVAYG
+549 FGVAHNDEQAPQGQPITRCFWVGYSYESVRDFRG
-560 GSESDYNRAFWIGYA
+560 MMSELRIWNRALTASELAEEARRYDVDPK
-575 YNADRFFPG
+575 AD
-584 YMAEVRVW
+584 
-592 NRTLTKEEI
+592 
-601 NAENHFYSVP
+601 
-611 VDSEG
+611 G
-616 LVGYWKLN
+616 LVTYWKC
-624 DGAGQIIK
+624 DEGQGDVIK
-632 DHSPSG
+632 DYTSYRNDLASDGLKWEP
-638 NSMLGEINVHS
+638 V
-649 SGGQQIGDPGMNWVE
+649 
-664 MSLP
+664 SLP

>member
-296 IMYFDL
+296 IMYFDM
-302 TQNDGIDPREA
+302 TQNDGLDPREA
-313 TVTIKGVKN
+313 SVKITGPKG
-322 GTAVLKVTQLP
+322 GEDVLKIKQMP
-333 KSKIEP
+333 QSQIS
-339 EKLAYFL
+339 
-346 DVEAQ
+346 VEELSYYLETTGS
-351 TLDIPVT
+351 TLEIPVA
-358 ANVEFDVTVS
+358 ANVAFDVTLS
-368 EGATGW
+368 ESAGTWFAYSGFTDGKLK
-374 FTYNNADDS
+374 FTYQDLPEGTIRSCTATLTEKKPAAGAQPLTVLLMFSQKPKGVITTAVNMTGTRAWPAWNDPAPVTNMKA
-383 GLHFTV
+383 FTL
-389 EALVNGSAR
+389 EALVNPT
-398 SCDVVLTEK
+398 VV
-407 NAPDNSEALTVNI
+407 
-420 NITQKPKGLIE
+420 
-431 CVADMRRSRCY
+431 RY
-442 FPFLKNGGALNSL
+442 
-455 KNGTMEA
+455 
-462 LVNIQETRVSGSL
+462 SGSL
-475 STIMGVEGKF
+475 STIMGIEGKF
-485 LLRLGDVNVPWN
+485 LVRLGDVGIPWHQVQVCWDSGKSGYWGNIEGKLSNSNMKVNLNEWTHIAVTFGEGTVKVFINGEEKGSTTTNVPASVN
-497 QIQLAMQG
+497 FGITHNDEQAPQGQQITRCFWVGYSYESTRDFQG
-505 GNRTDTKLKLSELDR
+505 MMSELR
-520 WYHVAVTWDDTFAYF
+520 
-535 YIDGELLYRTGISN
+535 I
-549 YSGFNLGVAYG
+549 
-560 GSESDYNRAFWIGYA
+560 
-575 YNADRFFPG
+575 
-584 YMAEVRVW
+584 W
-592 NRTLTKEEI
+592 NRVLTADELANE
-601 NAENHFYSVP
+601 ARRYSVDP
-611 VDSEG
+611 KSEG
-616 LVGYWKLN
+616 LVTYWKC
-624 DGAGQIIK
+624 DEGQGDVIK
-632 DHSPSG
+632 DHTSYRNDLASDGLKWEP
-638 NSMLGEINVHS
+638 V
-649 SGGQQIGDPGMNWVE
+649 
-664 MSLP
+664 SLP

>member
-31 AATALVCCGACDDKD
+31 AATALVVCGACDDKD
-46 NEEPAPAPDKIAI
+46 NEEPAPAPDKISI

-76 VTSSGE
+76 VSSSGE

-109 VKPNDKEEDQTFN
+109 VKPNDKEEDQTFS
-122 YTFTCGKEK
+122 YTFTCGK
-131 APYAI
+131 ATASYAI
-136 TLKKKASQAEE
+136 TLKKRASQTEE

-156 SNILTREGG
+156 SNILPREGG

-302 TQNDGIDPREA
+302 TQNDGLDPREA
-313 TVTIKGVKN
+313 SVKITGPKG
-322 GTAVLKVTQLP
+322 GEDVLKIKQMP
-333 KSKIEP
+333 QSQIS
-339 EKLAYFL
+339 
-346 DVEAQ
+346 VEELSYYLETTGS
-351 TLDIPVT
+351 TLEIPVA
-358 ANVEFDVTVS
+358 ANVAFDVTLS
-368 EGATGW
+368 ESAGTWFAYSGFTDGKLK
-374 FTYNNADDS
+374 FTYQDLPEGTIRSCTATLTEKKPAAGAQPLTVLLMFSQKPKGVITTAVNMTGTRAWPAWNDPAPVTNMKA
-383 GLHFTV
+383 FTL
-389 EALVNGSAR
+389 EALVNPT
-398 SCDVVLTEK
+398 VV
-407 NAPDNSEALTVNI
+407 
-420 NITQKPKGLIE
+420 
-431 CVADMRRSRCY
+431 RY
-442 FPFLKNGGALNSL
+442 
-455 KNGTMEA
+455 
-462 LVNIQETRVSGSL
+462 SGSL
-475 STIMGVEGKF
+475 STIMGIEGKF
-485 LLRLGDVNVPWN
+485 LVRLGDVGIPWY
-497 QIQLAMQG
+497 QVQVCWDSG
-505 GNRTDTKLKLSELDR
+505 KSGYWGNIEGKLSNSNMKVNLNE
-520 WYHVAVTWDDTFAYF
+520 WTHIAVTF
-535 YIDGELLYRTGISN
+535 GEGTVKVFINGEEKGSTTTDVPASVNFGITHN
-549 YSGFNLGVAYG
+549 DEQAPQGQQITRCFWVGYSYESTRDFQGMM
-560 GSESDYNRAFWIGYA
+560 SELRI
-575 YNADRFFPG
+575 
-584 YMAEVRVW
+584 W
-592 NRTLTKEEI
+592 NRVLTADELANE
-601 NAENHFYSVP
+601 ARRYSVDP
-611 VDSEG
+611 KSEG
-616 LVGYWKLN
+616 LVTYWKC
-624 DGAGQIIK
+624 DEGQGNVIK
-632 DHSPSG
+632 DHTSYRNDLASDGLKWEP
-638 NSMLGEINVHS
+638 V
-649 SGGQQIGDPGMNWVE
+649 
-664 MSLP
+664 SLP

>member
-31 AATALVCCGACDDKD
+31 AATALVVCGACDDKD
-46 NEEPAPAPDKIAI
+46 NEEPAPAPDKISI

-76 VTSSGE
+76 VSSSGE

-109 VKPNDKEEDQTFN
+109 VKPNDKEEDQTFS
-122 YTFTCGKEK
+122 YTFTCGK
-131 APYAI
+131 ATASYAI
-136 TLKKKASQAEE
+136 TLKKRASQTEE

-156 SNILTREGG
+156 SNILPREGG

-296 IMYFDL
+296 IMYFDM
-302 TQNDGIDPREA
+302 TQNDGLDPREA
-313 TVTIKGVKN
+313 SVKITGPKG
-322 GTAVLKVTQLP
+322 GEDVLKIKQMP
-333 KSKIEP
+333 QSQIS
-339 EKLAYFL
+339 
-346 DVEAQ
+346 VEELSYYLETTGS
-351 TLDIPVT
+351 TLEIPVA
-358 ANVEFDVTVS
+358 ANVAFDVTLS
-368 EGATGW
+368 ESAGTWFAYSGFTDGKLK
-374 FTYNNADDS
+374 FTYQDLPEGTIRSCTATLTEKKPAAGAQPLTVLLMFSQKPKGVITTAVNMTGTRAWPAWNDPAPVTNMKA
-383 GLHFTV
+383 FTL
-389 EALVNGSAR
+389 EALVNPT
-398 SCDVVLTEK
+398 VVRY
-407 NAPDNSEALTVNI
+407 N
-420 NITQKPKGLIE
+420 
-431 CVADMRRSRCY
+431 
-442 FPFLKNGGALNSL
+442 
-455 KNGTMEA
+455 
-462 LVNIQETRVSGSL
+462 GSL
-475 STIMGVEGKF
+475 STIMGIEGKF
-485 LLRLGDVNVPWN
+485 LVRLGDVGIPWSQVQVCWDSGKSGYWGNIEGKLSNSNMKVNLNEWTHIAVTFGEGTVKVFINGEEKGSTTTNVPASVN
-497 QIQLAMQG
+497 FGITHNDEQAPQGQQITRCFWVGYSYESTRDFQG
-505 GNRTDTKLKLSELDR
+505 MMSELR
-520 WYHVAVTWDDTFAYF
+520 
-535 YIDGELLYRTGISN
+535 I
-549 YSGFNLGVAYG
+549 
-560 GSESDYNRAFWIGYA
+560 
-575 YNADRFFPG
+575 
-584 YMAEVRVW
+584 W
-592 NRTLTKEEI
+592 NRVLTADELANE
-601 NAENHFYSVP
+601 ARRYSVDP
-611 VDSEG
+611 KSEG
-616 LVGYWKLN
+616 LVTYWKC
-624 DGAGQIIK
+624 DEGQGNVIK
-632 DHSPSG
+632 DHTSYRNDLASDGLKWEP
-638 NSMLGEINVHS
+638 V
-649 SGGQQIGDPGMNWVE
+649 
-664 MSLP
+664 SLP

>member
-31 AATALVCCGACDDKD
+31 AATALVVCGACDDKD
-46 NEEPAPAPDKIAI
+46 NEEPAPAPDKISI

-76 VTSSGE
+76 VSSSGQ
-82 WTLTGDANDYV
+82 WTLSDNTNDYV

-122 YTFTCGKEK
+122 YTFTCGK
-131 APYAI
+131 ATASYAI
-136 TLKKKASQAEE
+136 TLKKRASQTEE

-156 SNILTREGG
+156 SNILPREGG

-296 IMYFDL
+296 IMYFDM
-302 TQNDGIDPREA
+302 TQNDGLDPREA
-313 TVTIKGVKN
+313 SVKITGPKG
-322 GTAVLKVTQLP
+322 GEDVLKIKQMP
-333 KSKIEP
+333 QSQIS
-339 EKLAYFL
+339 
-346 DVEAQ
+346 VEELSYYLETTGS
-351 TLDIPVT
+351 TLEIPVA
-358 ANVEFDVTVS
+358 ANVAFDVTLS
-368 EGATGW
+368 ESAGTWFAYSGFTDGKLK
-374 FTYNNADDS
+374 FTYQDLPEGTIRSCTATLTEKKPAAGAQPLTVLLMFSQKPKGVITTAVNMTGTRAWPAWNDPAPVTNMKA
-383 GLHFTV
+383 FTL
-389 EALVNGSAR
+389 EALVNPT
-398 SCDVVLTEK
+398 VV
-407 NAPDNSEALTVNI
+407 
-420 NITQKPKGLIE
+420 
-431 CVADMRRSRCY
+431 RY
-442 FPFLKNGGALNSL
+442 
-455 KNGTMEA
+455 
-462 LVNIQETRVSGSL
+462 SGSL
-475 STIMGVEGKF
+475 STIMGIEGKF
-485 LLRLGDVNVPWN
+485 LVRLGDVGIPWYQVQVCWDSGKSGYWGNIEGKLSNSNMKVNLNEWTHIAVTFGEGTVKVFINGEEKGSTTTNVPASVN
-497 QIQLAMQG
+497 FGITHNDEQAPQGQQITRCFWVGYSYESTRDFQG
-505 GNRTDTKLKLSELDR
+505 MMSELR
-520 WYHVAVTWDDTFAYF
+520 
-535 YIDGELLYRTGISN
+535 I
-549 YSGFNLGVAYG
+549 
-560 GSESDYNRAFWIGYA
+560 
-575 YNADRFFPG
+575 
-584 YMAEVRVW
+584 W
-592 NRTLTKEEI
+592 NRVLTADELANE
-601 NAENHFYSVP
+601 ARRYSVDP
-611 VDSEG
+611 KSEG
-616 LVGYWKLN
+616 LVTYWKC
-624 DGAGQIIK
+624 DEGQGNVIK
-632 DHSPSG
+632 DHTSYRNDLASDGLKWEP
-638 NSMLGEINVHS
+638 V
-649 SGGQQIGDPGMNWVE
+649 
-664 MSLP
+664 SLP